1 MSPRRRGKVS
11 GKGETRPA
19 HAQPRREAG
28 ACDRPRVMRVFLP
41 GRWLLTA
48 ADGAPSVAGG
58 TLAEKEP
65 GQKKLSAG
73 SSSPPIGHDGEEGD
87 ADSTVASRASNH
99 DWSIISSAFGKAERC
114 SSSAQWFAII
124 VARLGGDGAR
134 PVLGDCAD
142 SSTTMS
148 SVLDALSDNETTS
161 EAPVTAE
168 ELFGPHYARTLRIAL
183 ISVML
188 VLSLLGNSVVCHRLL
203 TSRRHRMFKA
213 QLLFLNLA
221 LADLLVTLVTMS
233 SQLVWEVVGRVWVA
247 GDVACRLFK
256 VLQTFALVSSTYML
270 VGIAVDRHYAICKPL
285 APAPK
290 PRSLVAA
297 CWLLSLVP
305 SLPNVFMFRLVVIR
319 DECYCA
325 SVFYIYQDSV
335 FPRQAYM
342 AFVFTL
348 VFILPLV
355 ALVTLYSCIL
365 YRMWKI
371 GSTASNRGD
380 AVAASSGGC
389 AESASATLPKAR
401 LRTLKMAAIIFVA
414 FLVTN
419 LPYMVQEMLLAFAQ
433 NVSLGPHVVAVFGV
447 ISASNSAINPYVFL
461 AFNGGAA
468 AFGCDAHVRVL
479 WRRLACS
486 SGSRRTTATFRTAWS
501 TLQTRNRR
509 RSPTVK
515 MFPSPDKC
523 ECGEV
528 QQKVPEKVKKASL
541 GECL

>member
-1 MSPRRRGKVS
+1 MLGNS
-11 GKGETRPA
+11 
-19 HAQPRREAG
+19 
-28 ACDRPRVMRVFLP
+28 
-41 GRWLLTA
+41 
-48 ADGAPSVAGG
+48 ADV
-58 TLAEKEP
+58 TTV
-65 GQKKLSAG
+65 LS
-73 SSSPPIGHDGEEGD
+73 E
-87 ADSTVASRASNH
+87 
-99 DWSIISSAFGKAERC
+99 
-114 SSSAQWFAII
+114 
-124 VARLGGDGAR
+124 
-134 PVLGDCAD
+134 
-142 SSTTMS
+142 
-148 SVLDALSDNETTS
+148 LDALSGSDNETAS

-168 ELFGPHYARTLRIAL
+168 DLFGPLYAKTLRIAL
-183 ISVML
+183 LSVML
-188 VLSLLGNSVVCHRLL
+188 ALSLLGNSIVCHRLL

-213 QLLFLNLA
+213 QVLFLNLA
-221 LADLLVTLVTMS
+221 FADLLVTLVTMS

-247 GDVACRLFK
+247 GDAACRLFK

-270 VGIAVDRHYAICKPL
+270 VGIAVDRHCAICKPL
-285 APAPK
+285 APAPR

-305 SLPNVFMFRLVVIR
+305 SLPNMFMFRLVVIR

-335 FPRQAYM
+335 VSRQAYM

-365 YRMWKI
+365 YRMWKMS
-371 GSTASNRGD
+371 STATSRQPGD
-380 AVAASSGGC
+380 AVSSSC
-389 AESASATLPKAR
+389 ERAESARTTLPKAR
-401 LRTLKMAAIIFVA
+401 LRTLKMAIIIFVA
-414 FLVTN
+414 FIVTN
-419 LPYMVQEMLLAFAQ
+419 LPYMVQEMLLAFAE

-447 ISASNSAINPYVFL
+447 VSASNSAVNPYVFL

-515 MFPSPDKC
+515 MFPSPDNF
-523 ECGEV
+523 ECGEA
-528 QQKVPEKVKKASL
+528 QKKHPETPRLASL
-541 GECL
+541 GDCL

>member
-1 MSPRRRGKVS
+1 
-11 GKGETRPA
+11 
-19 HAQPRREAG
+19 
-28 ACDRPRVMRVFLP
+28 
-41 GRWLLTA
+41 
-48 ADGAPSVAGG
+48 
-58 TLAEKEP
+58 
-65 GQKKLSAG
+65 
-73 SSSPPIGHDGEEGD
+73 
-87 ADSTVASRASNH
+87 
-99 DWSIISSAFGKAERC
+99 
-114 SSSAQWFAII
+114 
-124 VARLGGDGAR
+124 
-134 PVLGDCAD
+134 
-142 SSTTMS
+142 MS
-148 SVLDALSDNETTS
+148 SVLEELSVSDNETAS
-161 EAPVTAE
+161 ETPVTAE
-168 ELFGPHYARTLRIAL
+168 DLFGPHYAKTLRIAL

-188 VLSLLGNSVVCHRLL
+188 VLSLLGNSIVCHRLL

-213 QLLFLNLA
+213 QMLFLNLA

-247 GDVACRLFK
+247 GDAACRLFK

-290 PRSLVAA
+290 PRSLVAV

-305 SLPNVFMFRLVVIR
+305 SLPNAFMFRLVVIR

-335 FPRQAYM
+335 VPRQAYM

-348 VFILPLV
+348 VFIFPLV

-371 GSTASNRGD
+371 SSIASNRQRGD
-380 AVAASSGGC
+380 AAAASCGGC
-389 AESASATLPKAR
+389 AEGSSTTLPKAR

-433 NVSLGPHVVAVFGV
+433 NVSLGPHIVAVFGV
-447 ISASNSAINPYVFL
+447 ISASNSAVNPYVFL

-515 MFPSPDKC
+515 MFPSPDNYQ
-523 ECGEV
+523 CGEA
-528 QQKVPEKVKKASL
+528 QQKGLEIDRMAPL